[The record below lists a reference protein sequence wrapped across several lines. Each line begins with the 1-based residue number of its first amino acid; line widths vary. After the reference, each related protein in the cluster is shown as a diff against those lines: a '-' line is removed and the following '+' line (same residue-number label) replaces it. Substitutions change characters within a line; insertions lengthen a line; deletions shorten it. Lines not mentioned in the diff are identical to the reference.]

1 MLDIGKH
8 LFSEGVMRCWNGLP
22 MEVVESLS
30 LEAFR
35 EHAGVAL
42 RCGLM
47 GMGEW
52 LDWICLLVFSK
63 CNVQR
68 KPKRN

>member
-1 MLDIGKH
+1 MDIGKH
-8 LFSEGVMRCWNGLP
+8 LFSEGVMRLWNGLP

-47 GMGEW
+47 GLGEW